1 MQLSQQAPQLYDL
14 PLLHRQMVETLGIKN
29 AEELIPDED
38 DIKPADPMSE
48 NMALLNG
55 KPVKAFPYQDHEAH
69 IQAHMAFAQDP
80 EIAKM
85 IEMEGD
91 AGKMKLAAGM
101 AHINEH
107 VAEQYRRRVEEQLG
121 VPLPAYDEDRG
132 LDQEQELAISRLVA
146 EAAPRVTGKAQQMA
160 KAEEAAKQAQDPVVQ
175 MQQRELELERAELER
190 KIQKD
195 KMDYE
200 IKLRGMEIDAAR
212 ISSQEKQQ
220 GAAIGCWI

>member
-1 MQLSQQAPQLYDL
+1 
-14 PLLHRQMVETLGIKN
+14 
-29 AEELIPDED
+29 
-38 DIKPADPMSE
+38 
-48 NMALLNG
+48 
-55 KPVKAFPYQDHEAH
+55 
-69 IQAHMAFAQDP
+69 MAFAQDP

-220 GAAIGCWI
+220 GAAIGSKLRQQVAEAEADLEQTGVKVGGDLAAEQIKAQQNLAAQMMSRQQNGNEGSQQE